1 LTGFSLS
8 IPYFVKIFNKNPLS
22 PADKNMKM
30 SNCSEPSDISKIC
43 LKMQAFYTYF
53 MRYRLALNSY
63 KILIYLLTLILLN
76 VNINNIKE
84 RVYMKERKAQEWIYN
99 LSDEDITFI
108 KNFILSSG
116 SLKEVARLY
125 EITYPTVRLRLDR
138 LIKKMQLNEQIE
150 NDSYILLIK
159 KMVID
164 DQLDFDTAK
173 ILINKYREQK
183 ED

>member
-1 LTGFSLS
+1 
-8 IPYFVKIFNKNPLS
+8 
-22 PADKNMKM
+22 
-30 SNCSEPSDISKIC
+30 
-43 LKMQAFYTYF
+43 
-53 MRYRLALNSY
+53 
-63 KILIYLLTLILLN
+63 
-76 VNINNIKE
+76 
-84 RVYMKERKAQEWIYN
+84 MKERKAQEWIYN